1 MLDLVL
7 KGQAIYNNLLRLV
20 YPLRKR
26 AKRDT
31 TTLRIF
37 MSFKPSRYRYVIS
50 GVGVGYY
57 ES

>member
-31 TTLRIF
+31 TTLRTF
-37 MSFKPSRYRYVIS
+37 MSFKSSRYRYVIS
-50 GVGVGYY
+50 RVGVGYY